1 MNSNIN
7 TNSNISTNSGLEITE
22 TQIASKEVFLRRA
35 LLADAAFE
43 AVGGIGSFVMAST
56 LAEWFGLSD
65 ALPFMVLGVILMVG
79 AALFYVTSTAK
90 TLNLPFIRAIMI
102 GNDVTAAAC
111 IVLSLAA
118 GSAFM
123 TQGHVLLWLLAVD
136 FGALAI
142 AEFIGLRK
150 LA

>member
-7 TNSNISTNSGLEITE
+7 TTTLSTSAPHT
-22 TQIASKEVFLRRA
+22 AASSKETFLRRA
-35 LLADAAFE
+35 LLADAAIE
-43 AVGGIGSFVMAST
+43 AAAGVGSFLLAST
-56 LAEWFGLSD
+56 LAEWFGLND

-79 AALFYVTSTAK
+79 AALFYFTATAK
-90 TLNLPFIRAIMI
+90 TLNLPLIRAIMI
-102 GNDVTAAAC
+102 GNDVSAAAC

-123 TQGHVLLWLLAVD
+123 TQGHVLLWLVAIDL
-136 FGALAI
+136 GALAV

-150 LA
+150 LR

>member
-7 TNSNISTNSGLEITE
+7 TSTVTTSAPHTA
-22 TQIASKEVFLRRA
+22 TSSKETFLRRA

-43 AVGGIGSFVMAST
+43 AAAGVGSFVLAST

-65 ALPFMVLGVILMVG
+65 ALPFMVLGVILMAG
-79 AALFYVTSTAK
+79 AALFYFTSTAK
-90 TLNLPFIRAIMI
+90 TLNLPFIRVIMI
-102 GNDVTAAAC
+102 GNDITAAAC
-111 IVLSLAA
+111 IILSLAA

-123 TQGHVLLWLLAVD
+123 TQGHVLLWLLAID
-136 FGALAI
+136 FGALAV
-142 AEFIGLRK
+142 AEFVGLRK